1 MPPVNV
7 TRFGGSLADALRN
20 PIEQLELYW
29 LGQSGFLLRTRKVT
43 WIIDPYLSNHLADKY
58 RDHVF
63 SHERMKP
70 APIAIEDLSALDYV
84 FCTHIHGD
92 HLDRPTLEAIAKN
105 QSKTCFVLPGGIE
118 SEVSS
123 LQIDH
128 HRFIWAEAD
137 KSFWLEDEIEAVPVK
152 AAHEDFEYDTR
163 GRHRF
168 LGYVFRC
175 GEMTLYHS
183 GDCIPYQGLAE
194 KLRELRPDVA
204 LLPINGRSK
213 ELTEKKIIGNFS
225 LAEAIELCLRA
236 KIPAMMA
243 QHFGM
248 FAFNTIRPELIDQAA
263 LGASKELQILK
274 AEVGTRY
281 TPNSLIRA

>member
-70 APIAIEDLSALDYV
+70 APIAIEDLSALNYV

-92 HLDRPTLEAIAKN
+92 HLDRPTLEAMAKN
-105 QSKTCFVLPGGIE
+105 HSKTCFVLPGGIE

-137 KSFWLEDEIEAVPVK
+137 KSFWLEDEIEVVPLK

-281 TPNSLIRA
+281 TLNSLIRA

>member
-137 KSFWLEDEIEAVPVK
+137 KSFWLEDEIEVVPVK

-281 TPNSLIRA
+281 TSNSLIRA

>member
-137 KSFWLEDEIEAVPVK
+137 KSFWLEDEIEVVPLK

-281 TPNSLIRA
+281 TLNSLIRA

>member
-137 KSFWLEDEIEAVPVK
+137 KSFWLEDEIEVVPLK

>member
-137 KSFWLEDEIEAVPVK
+137 KSFWLEDEIEVVPLK

-281 TPNSLIRA
+281 TSNSLIRA